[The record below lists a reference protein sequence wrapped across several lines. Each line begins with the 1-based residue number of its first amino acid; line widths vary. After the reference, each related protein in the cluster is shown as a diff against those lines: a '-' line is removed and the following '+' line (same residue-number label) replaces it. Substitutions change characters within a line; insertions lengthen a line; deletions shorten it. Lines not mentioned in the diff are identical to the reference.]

1 MTTTTER
8 RRNLYAAN
16 CYLCGA
22 EVSPNGGYLY
32 QDTSSKAMR
41 DLKYG
46 SGKKTW
52 KIRCELCQKPPKPPK
67 EPKTATPF
75 INGFKRAERKSP
87 IVKKAWIA
95 MVDAG
100 ALPENFDASW
110 VDLKDDN
117 SNDAVFLTENK
128 DAVYVVFP
136 SPLSTDLVGNI
147 SISAKGVPYATLFYS
162 SNPKMPY
169 NKLEYPVEGETLVG
183 SYGETYYLFPA
194 CPFEDMEDWDKREWP
209 TGYLVPQGNWIIS
222 KEHEVHWETVR
233 ESGI

>member
-1 MTTTTER
+1 
-8 RRNLYAAN
+8 
-16 CYLCGA
+16 
-22 EVSPNGGYLY
+22 
-32 QDTSSKAMR
+32 MR
-41 DLKYG
+41 DFKYG

-52 KIRCELCQKPPKPPK
+52 KVRCKSCQNPPKAPKAPKPPN
-67 EPKTATPF
+67 PF
-75 INGFKRAERKSP
+75 VSGFKRAERKSP
-87 IVKKAWIA
+87 LVKKAIQV

-100 ALPENFDASW
+100 ARPEASW

-117 SNDAVFLTENK
+117 SNDVVFLTENK

-136 SPLSTDLVGNI
+136 SPLSNDLGNI

-209 TGYLVPQGNWIIS
+209 TGYLVPQDTWVIS